1 MGRKRQ
7 SGGNAL
13 QLRVDNKGKTNYD
26 VVVREGQRK
35 NKHIFTRASEMEE
48 MEVDE
53 ESLARPTEE
62 EAADIMKKTQEA
74 LDKKLKGIFFFFSPE
89 FSPSAFFFEEI
100 FL

>member
-1 MGRKRQ
+1 VKQYPLDMGRKRQ
-7 SGGNAL
+7 TGGNAL
-13 QLRVDNKGKTNYD
+13 QLRVDSTGKTNYD

-74 LDKKLKGIFFFFSPE
+74 LDKKLKGR
-89 FSPSAFFFEEI
+89 
-100 FL
+100 